1 MMLRLEHVGVS
12 SRGPARRF
20 EGGEDV
26 GFVEL
31 GIAGYLGV

>member
-1 MMLRLEHVGVS
+1 MLHLEHVGVS
-12 SRGPARRF
+12 SRGPTRRF
-20 EGGEDV
+20 DGGEDV